1 LSGNGFFYASAC
13 RTWNIPFEV
22 AADKKKQKQTAE
34 QPAQK
39 QAGKQLK
46 LDPAKLLAALSY
58 MSDVTPDGCRFHSW
72 RVALLAAH
80 LAAEVAPD
88 IQRDVFYAGL
98 LHDIGAVGAYKHIT
112 EYPSVQAQLEDSQIR
127 NHPRVAAAMLDWL
140 PGMSAASSFVKAHHE
155 WWDGSGYPMHNSGKS
170 IPMGGRILA
179 IADMADLFGCIDS
192 PARLTEK
199 FRMLSRL
206 AGRAWP
212 KELWAPLVQSTRSEL
227 YHSLRGSETLVQL
240 VARKTAELPAPE
252 ELANEEGVERA
263 LHLFAAVVDVKDPTG
278 AGHSFRTARY
288 AEALMRQMGQSDEDA
303 QTAYRAGLV
312 HDSGR
317 VGVPSRIT
325 NRAGRLTNDEFDV
338 VRGHAQ
344 MTMRIFNCLP
354 DCPDMAELGRIAGH
368 DHEHYDGAGYPS
380 RLAGDN
386 IPLVS
391 RVLSVV
397 DSFDAMVSTTSY
409 RMLSS
414 RCAVIRLQKCSGTQ
428 FDPEVV
434 DAMIAAMEEGTIAAD
449 VRRAA

>member
-1 LSGNGFFYASAC
+1 M
-13 RTWNIPFEV
+13 
-22 AADKKKQKQTAE
+22 AADKKKQKETKQSAE
-34 QPAQK
+34 QPEKK
-39 QAGKQLK
+39 QAEKQLQ

-58 MSDVTPDGCRFHSW
+58 MSGVTADGCRFHSW

-80 LAAEVAPD
+80 LAAEIEPE

-140 PGMSAASSFVKAHHE
+140 PGMSAASSFVKSHHE
-155 WWDGSGYPMHNSGKS
+155 WWDGSGYPSHEAGKS
-170 IPMGGRILA
+170 IPLGGRILA
-179 IADMADLFGCIDS
+179 IADMADLHGCMDS
-192 PARLTEK
+192 PTRLTEK
-199 FRMLSRL
+199 FRALSCL
-206 AGRAWP
+206 AGLAWP

-227 YHSLRGSETLVQL
+227 YSQL
-240 VARKTAELPAPE
+240 MDPEALPQLISQKTAELPVPE
-252 ELANEEGVERA
+252 ELANEEGAERA
-263 LHLFAAVVDVKDPTG
+263 LHLFAAVVDVKDPLT

-288 AEALMRQMGQSDEDA
+288 AEALMRQMGQPDEDA
-303 QTAYRAGLV
+303 VTAYRAGLV
-312 HDSGR
+312 HDAGR
-317 VGVPSRIT
+317 VGVPSLIA
-325 NRAGRLTNDEFDV
+325 NRAGRLTNDELNL
-338 VRGHAQ
+338 VRCHAQ
-344 MTMRIFNCLP
+344 MTIRILNCLP
-354 DCPDMAELGRIAGH
+354 DCSDMAELGRIAGH
-368 DHEHYDGAGYPS
+368 DHERYDGAGYPN

-397 DSFDAMVSTTSY
+397 DAFDAMISTTSY

-428 FDPEVV
+428 FDPDVV
-434 DAMIAAMEEGTIAAD
+434 DAMVAAMEEGTIAAD